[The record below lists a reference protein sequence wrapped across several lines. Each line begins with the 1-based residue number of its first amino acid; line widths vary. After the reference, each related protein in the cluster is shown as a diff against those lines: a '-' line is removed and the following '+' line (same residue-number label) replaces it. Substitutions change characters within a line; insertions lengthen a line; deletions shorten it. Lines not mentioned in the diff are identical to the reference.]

1 MPSTP
6 SFSSVQ
12 YFCAIEL
19 AQTLNAASFEVVAK
33 LVEFVQMVSAEAWLL
48 MLDWINSAHFFSL
61 TPCHSVSAAEGIRQD
76 AEIMTTEAM
85 EIEDRRLINSGLRE
99 IFL

>member
-1 MPSTP
+1 MP
-6 SFSSVQ
+6 SFSSLQ

-19 AQTLNAASFEVVAK
+19 AQTLKVASFEVVAK
-33 LVEFVQMVSAEAWLL
+33 LVEFVQIVSAEAWLL
-48 MLDWINSAHFFSL
+48 ISDWINSAHFFSL
-61 TPCHSVSAAEGIRQD
+61 TPFHGVSADEGITQD
-76 AEIMTTEAM
+76 AEIITTAAM